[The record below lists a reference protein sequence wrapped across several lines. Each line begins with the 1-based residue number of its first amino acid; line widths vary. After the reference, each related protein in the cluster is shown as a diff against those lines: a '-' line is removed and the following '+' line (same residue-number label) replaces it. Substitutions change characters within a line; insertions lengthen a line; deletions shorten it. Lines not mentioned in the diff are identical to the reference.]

1 MDYEFYQL
9 KSMPF
14 QITPDPTFFFGS
26 ASHQEALDTLRAGIA
41 TRRGLVALTGIPGVG
56 KTTLVRTY
64 LARVAPPQLTTVV
77 LWQAHLTLLDILT
90 ALTRRFEAPV
100 AADAPEALWTSMQ
113 PRLRHEA
120 HHGRTVALIIDA
132 AQDLPLATLEQMLGL
147 MAPPPAGEPL
157 VQLVLVGRPA
167 VQHLLAQGRADLAQW
182 SLLHAVIQ
190 PLPPAERGPYI
201 RQRLARVALPGG
213 PIFTPEALTTLV
225 RHTNGVPRDMNYLC
239 ANVLQAGFQA
249 QQQPITPAL
258 VQEVVAA
265 SRGAPPGQRG
275 RWRFAAVASVVLVGA
290 LLWGTSFSTKP
301 RAPRPPLATP
311 PQSDATAHEPTPRG
325 VAVRA
330 APPPASQAPADATPD
345 SPVAP
350 EAEEKAVHPGP
361 VEAPPPPPLA
371 PPPALPPRP
380 SLPSRGTAF
389 APGSTLPARST
400 EMLSPRHGD
409 TVGQK
414 ISVTGVLPGL
424 RPEHHVFVCVQSQAF
439 GRLIYPQGQV
449 RPDPSGH
456 WTVQSIYATPGY
468 RYATF
473 LVHTTDPTAAAL
485 LSTPQ
490 ARK

>member
-26 ASHQEALDTLRAGIA
+26 ASHQGALDALRAGIA

-90 ALTRRFEAPV
+90 ALTRRFEAPG
-100 AADAPEALWTSMQ
+100 AADAPEALWTYMQ

-239 ANVLQAGFQA
+239 ANVLGRVPGAATADYACPRPGGRGRLQGGTAR
-249 QQQPITPAL
+249 PARA
-258 VQEVVAA
+258 VALRRRGQRRPWGP
-265 SRGAPPGQRG
+265 SCGAPPSPPSR
-275 RWRFAAVASVVLVGA
+275 APHA
-290 LLWGTSFSTKP
+290 LPLRPRPRRRHRP
-301 RAPRPPLATP
+301 RAYPPW
-311 PQSDATAHEPTPRG
+311 G
-325 VAVRA
+325 
-330 APPPASQAPADATPD
+330 
-345 SPVAP
+345 
-350 EAEEKAVHPGP
+350 
-361 VEAPPPPPLA
+361 
-371 PPPALPPRP
+371 
-380 SLPSRGTAF
+380 
-389 APGSTLPARST
+389 
-400 EMLSPRHGD
+400 
-409 TVGQK
+409 
-414 ISVTGVLPGL
+414 
-424 RPEHHVFVCVQSQAF
+424 C
-439 GRLIYPQGQV
+439 
-449 RPDPSGH
+449 
-456 WTVQSIYATPGY
+456 
-468 RYATF
+468 
-473 LVHTTDPTAAAL
+473 
-485 LSTPQ
+485 
-490 ARK
+490 